1 VTGRR
6 VLIAGANPR
15 ISTAIAEEFR
25 SLGGRVA
32 GIDLHDGSAASYEH
46 FEVAD
51 CSESAAARRAVDA
64 AATALGGL
72 DTLVLATASMP
83 VASATATTDEQ
94 WRSALSATLD
104 AAFFVTRAA
113 LAHLEAGASIVA
125 VSSTNAH
132 LAAPGLPAYSAAKA
146 GLEGLM
152 RQIALEYGPRG
163 IRANTVCPGTV
174 NDAYYDAEGYPL
186 GRIGRPEELA
196 KAVRFLGGD
205 ESSFVTGA
213 TLIVDGGLS
222 ISSPTAW
229 LRQDLRDR
237 WL

>member
-1 VTGRR
+1 MTGRR

-15 ISTAIAEEFR
+15 ISVAIAEEFR

-32 GIDLHDGSAASYEH
+32 GIDLRDDSAADYDH

-51 CSESAAARRAVDA
+51 CSIPDTARTAVDA
-64 AATALGGL
+64 AAAALGGL
-72 DTLVLATASMP
+72 DTIVLATAAMP
-83 VASATATTDEQ
+83 VASATETTDDQ
-94 WRSALSATLD
+94 WRSAISATLD
-104 AAFFVTRAA
+104 SAFFVTRAA
-113 LAHLEAGASIVA
+113 LAHLGEGAAIVA
-125 VSSTNAH
+125 ISSTNAH
-132 LAAPGLPAYSAAKA
+132 VAAPGLPAYSAAKA

-174 NDAYYDAEGYPL
+174 NDDYYDAEGYPL
-186 GRIGRPEELA
+186 RRIGRPEELA
-196 KAVRFLGGD
+196 QAVRFLGGD
-205 ESSFVTGA
+205 ESSFITGA
-213 TLIVDGGLS
+213 TLVVDGGLS

-229 LRQDLRDR
+229 LRPDLRDR